1 MAPGRA
7 ENAAAARRGPAG
19 AALRRAVLLVIA
31 AASAVRPAA
40 AASLRLR
47 REGWEQAKAPAPQPA
62 LTEADAAAAPPLTL
76 MEVYGH
82 VAASSGQAQVQAKPE
97 MGMELSVVL
106 GPADDDGNLGSTPLQ
121 AVAEELRME
130 MSVPSKRGPH
140 LKAWLAE
147 AGMAG
152 SALLPLP
159 AIHQGVVVLP
169 RFKRETTTTPV
180 PSTTIPMTTL
190 GVLAT
195 PFPPKPSVPPIP
207 GQAFGLPPTTTEATL
222 ESLLTT
228 TQAPGA
234 TKTTT
239 AFAAPFEGSPVAHSQ
254 AYEIRGSRSAK
265 LHRLESRTGQ
275 VIECHESDCVEET
288 AGGPVYI
295 PEPLH

>member
-7 ENAAAARRGPAG
+7 ENAAAARRDPAG
-19 AALRRAVLLVIA
+19 AALRRAVLLVVV

-40 AASLRLR
+40 AASLRLQ
-47 REGWEQAKAPAPQPA
+47 REGWKQAKAPAPQPA
-62 LTEADAAAAPPLTL
+62 LAEADAAPAPPLTL

-82 VAASSGQAQVQAKPE
+82 VAASSGQAQAKPE

-106 GPADDDGNLGSTPLQ
+106 GPADDDGNLGGKPLQ
-121 AVAEELRME
+121 GVAEELRME

-147 AGMAG
+147 AGMSG

-234 TKTTT
+234 TKATTT
-239 AFAAPFEGSPVAHSQ
+239 FAAPFEGSPVAHSQ